1 MYDHIYKVEPNLNKK
16 KKITCCVCI
25 EQENSNSILER
36 VHDLDRNS

>member
-16 KKITCCVCI
+16 NISPRVCI
-25 EQENSNSILER
+25 KQKNSNSILER